1 MCGNA
6 ITPGTN
12 AQRHTVP
19 TVTTIRQK
27 SAALEIPSGSKRPL
41 IAVIV
46 MFVSMLFVM
55 LNSWGIFMSFMSF
68 RVHTTTNSLAL
79 LFQNV
84 RHIISVRSFS
94 RFFEFTFSSAL
105 WIPMLLLPTILFVV
119 ITLFPIK
126 KKILCLTILLTV
138 YVLTAL
144 LWAGLPLVVF
154 PIPIIV
160 LIFLC
165 IGVAGVKIN
174 RKISAGVLIV
184 IIVAAFIYL
193 IRILPH
199 MGFNNEIDFL
209 DKALAGNFIM
219 SSIAYFII
227 LQGAVTSQ
235 YKKDIPEYTH
245 TPLTNDT
252 GVTLSQAVAAP
263 ASYENNAEEKTAEW
277 YQAEIARLESLQ
289 NEKVWYLAI
298 GGIVLGIAVFAL
310 FNFIGNV
317 TNINFI
323 NIGAIGILLIIGGV
337 GVIPF
342 NMYTKKKRTEMIN
355 ELKNELAA
363 LLYSNQNKNP

>member
-12 AQRHTVP
+12 DQRHTVP
-19 TVTTIRQK
+19 TVTKTKQK
-27 SAALEIPSGSKRPL
+27 SAALEVPSSSKRPL

-46 MFVSMLFVM
+46 MFVSMVFVM
-55 LNSWGIFMSFMSF
+55 LNSWGIFVSIISV
-68 RVHTTTNSLAL
+68 RVHTTTNSLSL
-79 LFQNV
+79 LFHNG
-84 RHIISVRSFS
+84 RNLNTHTFS
-94 RFFEFTFSSAL
+94 NFFESTFYSVF
-105 WIPMLLLPTILFVV
+105 WIPMLLLPTLLFVV
-119 ITLFPIK
+119 IALFPIK

-138 YVLTAL
+138 YILLAAL
-144 LWAGLPLVVF
+144 LERPLGVGF
-154 PIPIIV
+154 PIRILPIPIIV
-160 LIFLC
+160 LIFLY
-165 IGVAGVKIN
+165 IGAAGVKIN
-174 RKISAGVLIV
+174 KRINTGVLIA
-184 IIVAAFIYL
+184 IIVASFIYL
-193 IRILPH
+193 IRILPYMVFSH
-199 MGFNNEIDFL
+199 EITLMNMTF
-209 DKALAGNFIM
+209 AGNFIM

-227 LQGAVTSQ
+227 LQGAVTRR
-235 YKKDIPEYTH
+235 YKKDIPEHTH

-252 GVTLSQAVAAP
+252 GVTLSQVAAAP
-263 ASYENNAEEKTAEW
+263 ASYENNAEEKTVEW

-317 TNINFI
+317 TNINFVD
-323 NIGAIGILLIIGGV
+323 IGAIGILLIIGGV

-363 LLYSNQNKNP
+363 LHSSQK